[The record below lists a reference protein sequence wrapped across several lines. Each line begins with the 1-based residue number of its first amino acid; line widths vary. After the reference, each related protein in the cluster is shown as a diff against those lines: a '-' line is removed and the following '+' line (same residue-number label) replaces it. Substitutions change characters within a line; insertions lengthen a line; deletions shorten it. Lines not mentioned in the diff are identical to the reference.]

1 MRMNFL
7 PESPPNDGK
16 ADLAEGPQL
25 NPDDKIEKLV
35 RERVWKARVFE
46 SGSDELMSHRV
57 LRYQKI

>member
-7 PESPPNDGK
+7 PEFPPSDGK
-16 ADLAEGPQL
+16 ADPVDGSQL

-35 RERVWKARVFE
+35 RERVCKARVFE
-46 SGSDELMSHRV
+46 NGSDELMSHRV